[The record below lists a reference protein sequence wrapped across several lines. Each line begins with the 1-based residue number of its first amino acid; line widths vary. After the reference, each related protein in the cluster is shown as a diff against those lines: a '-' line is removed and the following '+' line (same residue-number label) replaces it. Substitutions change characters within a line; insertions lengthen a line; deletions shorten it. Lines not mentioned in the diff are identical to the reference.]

1 MSTIYLLRHGA
12 LAADCSRHFIGQI
25 DLPLAAAGVRQVEA
39 LAQALREREIS
50 VIYCSDL
57 LRSLQTAQII
67 AAPTK
72 ARIKVLP
79 GLREIA
85 LGEWEGQL
93 RRDIATRF
101 PEQFVA
107 RGRDIENTPAPG
119 GESFAEVQQR
129 LLPTWQRILAEGGE
143 NIAIAGH
150 AGINRLLLCSLLGM
164 PLANMF
170 RLGQDYACIN
180 IIEQSGEQACVRLL
194 NGHPAELP
202 ALPDDAPE

>member
-12 LAADCSRHFIGQI
+12 LASDCSRHFIGQI
-25 DLPLAAAGVRQVEA
+25 DLPLTPVGVRQVEA
-39 LAQALREREIS
+39 LARSLSNRNIE
-50 VIYCSDL
+50 VIYCSNL

-67 AAPTK
+67 AAPIR

-93 RRDIATRF
+93 RSDIAARF
-101 PEQFVA
+101 PEQFSA
-107 RGRDIENTPAPG
+107 RGQDIENTPAPG
-119 GESFAEVQQR
+119 GESFATVQKR
-129 LLPTWQRILAEGGE
+129 LMPAWQSILDQGGE

-180 IIEQSGEQACVRLL
+180 IIEQSDKQTRVSLL
-194 NGHPAELP
+194 NGHPEDLP
-202 ALPDDAPE
+202 AADGPSK